1 MTSTSSKISKKSN
14 EVWSV
19 ADTLRGPFKEH
30 QYQQIMLPF
39 IVIRR
44 LETVIEGSG
53 TKENVLQAII
63 DLDGDLTGSN
73 LHEYLKTIS
82 GLEFYCTSNYSFS
95 KLLTEPD
102 NLKDNLLKYV
112 NSYSDSVIS
121 ILDSLKFKDTVE
133 QLDSLGLLFRVAQD
147 FSAMDLSVLS
157 ETNPDGLSNHE
168 MGYLFEELL
177 SKFSDMSNADAG
189 DHYTPRSVVR
199 LCAELAIGSDLNL
212 NDNSAVKSIYDPTAG
227 TGGMLTVGEEVI
239 KEKYPDV
246 KVELFGQEFNP
257 ESYAISKADLLI
269 KGYDSE
275 GIKFGDTLSNDR
287 FPNNKFD
294 YILANPPY
302 GVDWKASSNH
312 VLNEIKNLG
321 FRGRFGAGKPSIK
334 DGSLLFLQHMIS
346 KMKPEGSRVAIVLNS
361 SPMTNGDAESGESNI
376 RKWILENDLLETI
389 IALPTEM
396 FYNTTIG
403 TYIWVLNNKKTDNRK
418 NKILLI
424 NARSFFYKLKKAI
437 GEKKNDLNGENI
449 QNILELNNL
458 FSNTDHSV
466 VLNNSDFLFSKIRID
481 QPEVDASGKF
491 LYNKGQIK
499 IDSKQKSFEK
509 VFGDVI
515 ISDYIKEKIAP
526 LYPGAIIEESK
537 ISFGAVI
544 PFDSYFKKFETLP
557 TVEELSLELK
567 KSISNMQIL
576 LSDLLRGTDE

>member
-1 MTSTSSKISKKSN
+1 MASTSSKISKKSS

-53 TKENVLQAII
+53 TKESVLQVII

-73 LHEYLKTIS
+73 LHEFLKTIS

-121 ILDSLKFKDTVE
+121 IMDSLKFKDTVE
-133 QLDSLGLLFRVAQD
+133 QLDSLGLLFRVVQD
-147 FSAMDLSVLS
+147 FSVMDLSVLS
-157 ETNPDGLSNHE
+157 ETNPNGLSNHE

-275 GIKFGDTLSNDR
+275 GIRFGDTLSNDQ
-287 FPNNKFD
+287 FPNEKFN

-302 GVDWKASSNH
+302 GVDWKSSREK
-312 VLNEIKNLG
+312 VLKEHDELK
-321 FRGRFGAGKPSIK
+321 FRGRFGAGLPTVS

-346 KMKPEGSRVAIVLNS
+346 KMSPEGARIAIVLNG
-361 SPMTNGDAESGESNI
+361 SPLTNGDAGSGESEI
-376 RKWILENDLLETI
+376 RKWIIENDLLVAI
-389 IALPTEM
+389 VALPTDM
-396 FYNTTIG
+396 FYNTGIK
-403 TYIWVLNNKKTDNRK
+403 TYIWLIDNAKEERRK
-418 NKILLI
+418 GKVQFID
-424 NARSFFYKLKKAI
+424 ASAQFFKLKKAL
-437 GEKKNDLNGENI
+437 GSKRNDMKDTHIEWVKAICNE
-449 QNILELNNL
+449 
-458 FSNTDHSV
+458 FDSADAV
-466 VLNNSDFLFSKIRID
+466 FSKILLNEDLMFRKVTVNVPQLDSSGNIVKD
-481 QPEVDASGKF
+481 KKGKVVVDKS
-491 LYNKGQIK
+491 IR
-499 IDSKQKSFEK
+499 DS
-509 VFGDVI
+509 
-515 ISDYIKEKIAP
+515 EKIPFSEDITEYMKREVLPNVKDAVWGDGKIGVEFP
-526 LYPGAIIEESK
+526 LDHYFYKHEPLPSTESIKVEIEQSIGK
-537 ISFGAVI
+537 IQ
-544 PFDSYFKKFETLP
+544 
-557 TVEELSLELK
+557 SLMK
-567 KSISNMQIL
+567 DIFN
-576 LSDLLRGTDE
+576 

>member
-1 MTSTSSKISKKSN
+1 MTSTSSKISKKSS

-53 TKENVLQAII
+53 TKDSVLQAII

-73 LHEYLKTIS
+73 LHEFLKTIS

-121 ILDSLKFKDTVE
+121 IMDSLKFKDTVE
-133 QLDSLGLLFRVAQD
+133 QLDSLGLLFRVVQD

-157 ETNPDGLSNHE
+157 ETNPNGLSNHE

-199 LCAELAIGSDLNL
+199 LCAELAIGSDSNL
-212 NDNSAVKSIYDPTAG
+212 NDKSAVKSIYDPTAG

-239 KEKYPDV
+239 KEKYPEV
-246 KVELFGQEFNP
+246 KVELYGQEFNP

-275 GIKFGDTLSNDR
+275 GIRFGDTLSNDQ
-287 FPNNKFD
+287 FPNEKFN

-302 GVDWKASSNH
+302 GVDWKSSREK
-312 VLNEIKNLG
+312 VLKEHDELK
-321 FRGRFGAGKPSIK
+321 FRGRFGAGLPTIS

-346 KMKPEGSRVAIVLNS
+346 KMSPEGSKIAIVLNG
-361 SPMTNGDAESGESNI
+361 SPLTNGDAGSGESDI
-376 RKWILENDLLETI
+376 RKWIIENDLLVAVV
-389 IALPTEM
+389 ALPTDM
-396 FYNTTIG
+396 FYNTGIK
-403 TYIWVLNNKKTDNRK
+403 TYIWLIDNAKEERRK
-418 NKILLI
+418 GKVQFID
-424 NARSFFYKLKKAI
+424 ASAQFFKLKKSL
-437 GEKKNDLNGENI
+437 GSKRNDMNETHIEWVKALCKEF
-449 QNILELNNL
+449 ESADAE
-458 FSNTDHSV
+458 FSKV
-466 VLNNSDFLFSKIRID
+466 VLNEDLMYRKVTVDVPRYDDGGNVVKDKKGNIVVDKSRRDSEKIPVSEDINEYITREVLPHIQNAIWDKGKIGAEYPID
-481 QPEVDASGKF
+481 Q
-491 LYNKGQIK
+491 
-499 IDSKQKSFEK
+499 
-509 VFGDVI
+509 
-515 ISDYIKEKIAP
+515 
-526 LYPGAIIEESK
+526 
-537 ISFGAVI
+537 
-544 PFDSYFKKFETLP
+544 YFYKFEPLP
-557 TVEELSLELK
+557 STESLKVELERSVKNIQSLIME
-567 KSISNMQIL
+567 IF
-576 LSDLLRGTDE
+576 R

>member
-1 MTSTSSKISKKSN
+1 MTNTSSKISKKSS

-30 QYQQIMLPF
+30 QYQQVMLPF

-53 TKENVLQAII
+53 TKDNVLQAII
-63 DLDGDLTGSN
+63 DLDGDLTGTN
-73 LHEYLKTIS
+73 LHEYLKTVS
-82 GLEFYCTSNYSFS
+82 GFEFYCTTNYNFS

-102 NLKDNLLKYV
+102 NLKENLLKYV

-121 ILDSLKFKDTVE
+121 IMDSLKFKDTVE
-133 QLDSLGLLFRVAQD
+133 QLASLGLLFRVVQD

-157 ETNPDGLSNHE
+157 ETNPNGLSNHE

-239 KEKYPDV
+239 KEKYPEI
-246 KVELFGQEFNP
+246 KVELYGQEFNP

-275 GIKFGDTLSNDR
+275 GIRFGDTLSNDR

-302 GVDWKASSNH
+302 GVDWKSSKEK
-312 VLNEIKNLG
+312 VLKEHDELK
-321 FRGRFGAGKPSIK
+321 FRGRFGAGLPTIS

-346 KMKPEGSRVAIVLNS
+346 KMSPEGAKIAIVLNG
-361 SPMTNGDAESGESNI
+361 SPLTNGDAGSGESNI
-376 RKWILENDLLETI
+376 RKWILDSDLLSAI
-389 IALPTEM
+389 ISLPTDM
-396 FYNTTIG
+396 FYNTGIK
-403 TYIWVLNNKKTDNRK
+403 TYIWVLDNNKIDARK
-418 NKILLI
+418 GKVQFI
-424 NARSFFYKLKKAI
+424 NASERFYKLKKSL
-437 GEKKNDLNGENI
+437 GKKKNDMSQADIDFVKKLYTD
-449 QNILELNNL
+449 
-458 FSNTDHSV
+458 FDSNDS
-466 VLNNSDFLFSKIRID
+466 NFSKILGLEDLMFYKVIVDSPLVDETGKVTMDGKGKIVID
-481 QPEVDASGKF
+481 TSKR
-491 LYNKGQIK
+491 
-499 IDSKQKSFEK
+499 DS
-509 VFGDVI
+509 
-515 ISDYIKEKIAP
+515 EKIPFRENIAEYMAHEVLPNNPDAIWGDGKIGAEFP
-526 LYPGAIIEESK
+526 LDQYFYIYEPLPSTESIK
-537 ISFGAVI
+537 AELVQSVARIQSLMKDI
-544 PFDSYFKKFETLP
+544 FE
-557 TVEELSLELK
+557 
-567 KSISNMQIL
+567 
-576 LSDLLRGTDE
+576 